1 MSKTND
7 KDLLIGLCIILG
19 GAIIIPVLL
28 NFLLPIHV
36 ATVIGDETI
45 WLGFWASFIG
55 SVASFTV
62 AFLTYRTLIHYKESQ
77 QQSERIERR
86 KKELEWLSDLRHSM
100 SDLLNCCD
108 LSIVVELFEKI
119 ERGYYEE
126 AISEANRLIVNYK
139 KSNFEVSSL
148 LYSCENTAAYGEKL
162 AMFQKSTLEVLLSLR
177 GVATNARYSEKDG
190 SFVDCFKKYVDGVF
204 NQPEFELIVDAY
216 DYLEKNGIALSPG
229 SISYWI
235 LQLGTKDL
243 DDRYND
249 VLDIYT
255 VEAKRVNSL

>member
-1 MSKTND
+1 MSKGID
-7 KDLLIGLCIILG
+7 KRLLLGLFLILG
-19 GAIIIPVLL
+19 VSLLIPVLL
-28 NFLLPIHV
+28 NVLLPIHV
-36 ATVIGDETI
+36 TKVIGDETL
-45 WLGFWASFIG
+45 WLGFWGSFVG
-55 SVASFTV
+55 SIASFTV

-77 QQSERIERR
+77 QQNERLEQR
-86 KKELEWLSDLRHSM
+86 KKEFEWLSDLRHSM

-119 ERGYYEE
+119 ERGYYED

-139 KSNFEVSSL
+139 KANFEVSSL
-148 LYSCENTAAYGEKL
+148 LYSSENTAVYGEKL
-162 AMFQKSTLEVLLSLR
+162 IVFQKSTLEVLLSLR

-216 DYLEKNGIALSPG
+216 DYLEKNGIELSPE

-243 DDRYND
+243 DNRYND

-255 VEAKRVNSL
+255 IEAKRVNSL